1 MSKRIGSLLAV
12 VMGML
17 LVPISGVSH
26 AARLAPPDFVPGP
39 GTYTADTTTLV
50 LSGPSTTIF
59 GTAVGGVAVFKFHN
73 VLIQN
78 GVTINA
84 LGSRPLRFSASGSL
98 VVEGLIDGSGTS
110 ATDFT
115 AGPNQG
121 GPGGGRGGADGTHPG
136 GGPGG
141 GGVGDD
147 LHNGGGGG
155 GFGGV
160 GARGGVDTSGTGGAG
175 GVSNGNLNV
184 ALRGGSGGGGGSNT
198 GGGGG
203 GGGIALFGR
212 SVTVSGTGE
221 VRANGGDGACGGNG
235 AAGGGSGGGIIVH
248 GGTVQVNG
256 LLSATGGDGGA
267 GGCCGDGGG
276 GAGGR
281 IAYQYVKLVASGT
294 RHVTG
299 GATGTVSTGGLCSTA
314 GNSPDPT
321 GANGKVTK
329 VKAPDTAITG
339 VLVNSGLHK
348 ATFKFKAIGSATG
361 FQCALKKPHKVA
373 IFKACSSPKTYLNL
387 GVGLYT
393 FRVRAFGPGG
403 TDPTPAAKSFRIT

>member
-1 MSKRIGSLLAV
+1 V
-12 VMGML
+12 
-17 LVPISGVSH
+17 
-26 AARLAPPDFVPGP
+26 
-39 GTYTADTTTLV
+39 
-50 LSGPSTTIF
+50 
-59 GTAVGGVAVFKFHN
+59 
-73 VLIQN
+73 
-78 GVTINA
+78 
-84 LGSRPLRFSASGSL
+84 
-98 VVEGLIDGSGTS
+98 
-110 ATDFT
+110 
-115 AGPNQG
+115 
-121 GPGGGRGGADGTHPG
+121 
-136 GGPGG
+136 
-141 GGVGDD
+141 
-147 LHNGGGGG
+147 HNGGGGG
-155 GFGGV
+155 GFGGA

-175 GVSNGNLNV
+175 GISNGNLNV
-184 ALRGGSGGGGGSNT
+184 TLRGGSGGGGGSDT

-221 VRANGGDGACGGNG
+221 VRADGGGGACGGTG
-235 AAGGGSGGGIIVH
+235 ASGGGSGGGIIVH

-256 LLSATGGDGGA
+256 VLSATGGAGGA

-281 IAYQYVKLVASGT
+281 VAYQYVKLVASGT
-294 RHVTG
+294 AHVTG
-299 GATGTVSTGGLCSTA
+299 GATGARSTGSCSTA

-373 IFKACSSPKTYLNL
+373 IFKACSSPKTYLHL
-387 GVGLYT
+387 SVGLYAIK
-393 FRVRAFGPGG
+393 VRAFGPGG